1 MYPQCVP
8 LPAGSFRQNLTL
20 QRLAAMVVSF
30 HGPLYDV
37 SCELEP
43 ALIGLP
49 EGAILLLCY
58 STRDCPYTSMDY
70 KILVNN
76 RDTGSVIT
84 VGFKLGHRTD

>member
-1 MYPQCVP
+1 MH
-8 LPAGSFRQNLTL
+8 GSLC
-20 QRLAAMVVSF
+20 
-30 HGPLYDV
+30 DV

-43 ALIGLP
+43 ALIGLQ

-58 STRDCPYTSMDY
+58 STRDCPSTSMDY

-84 VGFKLGHRTD
+84 VGFELGHRTD